1 MFCLLISRARCNPG
15 ASGRPVA
22 DLSSSAVLYRSS
34 SSLELHDAAA
44 VIPAASGASHLYRD
58 FGSVNSLDNVDCF
71 STILRNYRL
80 GNGELDRATGGRA
93 RATVDDSSTAALDT
107 SSRRTPA
114 AAATGDP
121 GPVFNGFLLQPGA
134 PSAKSKSQKSSH
146 KDRKARSESGSAGA
160 SIFRKLRG
168 VRSDPYSGADAA
180 SEGASAESSPRW
192 LEERIRKK
200 AFSHYDC
207 QSIGVSVTDVVK
219 RRSGSSGSSS
229 GGGDAPFL
237 AVKPAAAS
245 STSTSSTG
253 TSTTSVRVAGS
264 SVDVVRAPSHADDQA
279 SDLYMYSLIYFQ
291 CLLQYRNFPYV

>member
-1 MFCLLISRARCNPG
+1 MFCLLISSARCNPG

-44 VIPAASGASHLYRD
+44 VIPAASGASRLYRD

-80 GNGELDRATGGRA
+80 GNDELDRTTGGRA
-93 RATVDDSSTAALDT
+93 RATVDDSSTAAVDT
-107 SSRRTPA
+107 SSRRIPA
-114 AAATGDP
+114 AGAP

-245 STSTSSTG
+245 STSASSTG

-291 CLLQYRNFPYV
+291 CLLQYRNFRYV

>member
-1 MFCLLISRARCNPG
+1 
-15 ASGRPVA
+15 
-22 DLSSSAVLYRSS
+22 VLYRSS
-34 SSLELHDAAA
+34 SSLELHDTAA

-80 GNGELDRATGGRA
+80 GNGELDRATTGGRA
-93 RATVDDSSTAALDT
+93 RATVDDSSTAAVDT

-114 AAATGDP
+114 AAAGDP

-245 STSTSSTG
+245 STSASSTG